1 VTRLLRY
8 LPPLL
13 GVLLFVAAAEV
24 LRRELHAY
32 HWTEVAAALRAIV
45 DWRLALALVLTAG
58 SYLTLTGYDAL
69 ALAYVGT
76 RLAYARVALASFV
89 GYALSH
95 NLGAALL
102 SGGAVR
108 YRLYS
113 SWGLTALDVGKVIL
127 FNAVAFW
134 LGFLVTLGATFLAA
148 PLPPGLAAHL
158 SPAAARAV
166 GLAAAVLVTG
176 YFALCTWRPA
186 PIRWRELEIGLPPP
200 RLAAAQ
206 IAIASLDWLLAA
218 AVLFVLLP
226 AGSVSF
232 GTLIGAF
239 TVAQIAGVA
248 STVPAGLGVFETGIL
263 LMLGSAAP
271 TPALIGS
278 LVAYRLVYYLAPLVL
293 AVLLLAAH
301 EITAR
306 RGRMLQLG
314 RALGRWA
321 PGAVPHALA
330 VATFL
335 AGVVLLVSGATP
347 ALSDRL
353 GSLRDVV
360 PLPLL
365 EISHFAGSLA
375 GVGLLLLARG
385 LQRRLDAA
393 YVLAAALLG
402 TGIVA
407 SLLKGLDWEEAVF
420 LALVLVGLVSCRRE
434 FDRRAALLDAPFSA
448 PWIVAMLLVVVGVA
462 WLLRVVYQHVEFTN
476 DLWWRFEFEGDAPRS
491 LRASVGGAMLLAIAG
506 VSRLLRHA
514 PPEPVAPS
522 PEERARV
529 TAIVAASPAASAHLA
544 LLGDKTFLLSES
556 GRAFVMYAV
565 SRRAWVA
572 MGDPVGPA
580 DEVRELAWRFRELGE
595 RHGGLTVFY
604 EVGTEY
610 LPTYLEL
617 GLSLLKLGEE
627 ARVPLADFSLEGHAR
642 KGLRAAHRHATREG
656 CRFEI
661 VPAPGVGAMLDELGR
676 VSDAWLAEK
685 ETREKG
691 FSLGFF
697 APDYL
702 RACPVAVVRQED
714 RIVAFANLWF
724 GAEHEELSVDLMR
737 HRPDGPTGIMDYL
750 FIELMLWGR
759 GQGYRWFNFG
769 MAPLAG
775 FEDRALAPL
784 WHRAGAFVFRHGQH
798 FYGFEGLRQYK
809 QKFEPEWTPRYLAC
823 PGGLVLP
830 EVLVSITALVSGGTR
845 VPGT

>member
-1 VTRLLRY
+1 MTRLLRL

-13 GVLLFVAAAEV
+13 GVLLFVVAVEV
-24 LRRELHAY
+24 LRRQLHAY

-45 DWRLALALVLTAG
+45 DWRLGLALVLTAG
-58 SYLTLTGYDAL
+58 GYLALTGYDAL
-69 ALAYVGT
+69 AVAYVGV
-76 RLAYARVALASFV
+76 RLSYARVALASFV

-102 SGGAVR
+102 SGGAAR

-113 SWGLTALDVGKVIL
+113 SWGLSALDVGKVVV
-127 FNAVAFW
+127 FNAAAFW
-134 LGFLVTLGATFLAA
+134 LGFLVVLGATLLAA
-148 PLPPGLAAHL
+148 ALPPGLAAHL
-158 SPAAARAV
+158 SPAAARATGV
-166 GLAAAVLVTG
+166 AALAFVAGYLVLS
-176 YFALCTWRPA
+176 ARRPG

-206 IAIASLDWLLAA
+206 VAIATVDWLLAA

-226 AGSVSF
+226 PGSASF
-232 GTLIGAF
+232 GTLVGAF
-239 TVAQIAGVA
+239 VLAQIAGVA

-263 LMLGSAAP
+263 LLLGPAAPAPALLGS
-271 TPALIGS
+271 L
-278 LVAYRLVYYLAPLVL
+278 LAYRLVYYLVPLVL

-301 EITAR
+301 ELAAR
-306 RGRMLQLG
+306 RGTMLRLG
-314 RALGRWA
+314 QALGRWA
-321 PGAVPHALA
+321 PGIAPHALA
-330 VATFL
+330 VATFV
-335 AGVVLLVSGATP
+335 AGVILLISGATP
-347 ALSDRL
+347 ALGARL
-353 GSLRDVV
+353 GWLRDVV

-375 GVGLLLLARG
+375 GVGLLLLSRG

-393 YVLAAALLG
+393 WVLAAALLAM
-402 TGIVA
+402 GIVA
-407 SLLKGLDWEEAVF
+407 SLLKGLDWEEAAF
-420 LALVLVGLVSCRRE
+420 LAVVLGGLAACRRE
-434 FDRRAALLDAPFSA
+434 FDRRAALLDAPLSA
-448 PWIVAMLLVVVGVA
+448 PWIVAVLLVVVGVT
-462 WLLRVVYQHVEFTN
+462 WLLLVAYRHVEYTN

-491 LRASVGGAMLLAIAG
+491 LRASVGAAVLLATVG

-514 PPEPVAPS
+514 PPAPVAPS

-529 TAIVAASPAASAHLA
+529 AAVVAASPAASAHLA

-556 GRAFVMYAV
+556 GRAFVMYGV
-565 SRRAWVA
+565 LRRAWVT

-580 DEVRELAWRFRELGE
+580 NEVRELAWRFRELVD

-610 LPTYLEL
+610 LPIYLDL

-627 ARVPLADFSLEGHAR
+627 ARVPLTGFSLEGHAR
-642 KGLRAAHRHATREG
+642 KTLRAAHRHAERDG
-656 CRFEI
+656 CGFEI
-661 VPAPGVGAMLDELGR
+661 VPASGVAALLGELR
-676 VSDAWLAEK
+676 QVSDAWLAEK
-685 ETREKG
+685 AAREKG

-702 RACPVAVVRQED
+702 RACPVAVVRRES

-724 GAEHEELSVDLMR
+724 GAGHEELSVDLMR
-737 HRPDGPTGIMDYL
+737 YRPESPPGLMDYL
-750 FIELMLWGR
+750 FVELMLWGSR
-759 GQGYRWFNFG
+759 EGYRWFNFG

-775 FEDRALAPL
+775 LEDRTLAPL

-809 QKFEPEWTPRYLAC
+809 QKFEPKWTPRYLAC

-830 EVLVSITALVSGGTR
+830 EVLVSLAALVSGGPR
-845 VPGT
+845 DPGT

>member
-1 VTRLLRY
+1 
-8 LPPLL
+8 
-13 GVLLFVAAAEV
+13 
-24 LRRELHAY
+24 
-32 HWTEVAAALRAIV
+32 
-45 DWRLALALVLTAG
+45 
-58 SYLTLTGYDAL
+58 
-69 ALAYVGT
+69 
-76 RLAYARVALASFV
+76 
-89 GYALSH
+89 
-95 NLGAALL
+95 
-102 SGGAVR
+102 
-108 YRLYS
+108 
-113 SWGLTALDVGKVIL
+113 
-127 FNAVAFW
+127 
-134 LGFLVTLGATFLAA
+134 
-148 PLPPGLAAHL
+148 
-158 SPAAARAV
+158 
-166 GLAAAVLVTG
+166 
-176 YFALCTWRPA
+176 
-186 PIRWRELEIGLPPP
+186 
-200 RLAAAQ
+200 
-206 IAIASLDWLLAA
+206 
-218 AVLFVLLP
+218 
-226 AGSVSF
+226 
-232 GTLIGAF
+232 
-239 TVAQIAGVA
+239 VAQIAGVA

-263 LMLGSAAP
+263 LLLGSAAP
-271 TPALIGS
+271 TPALLGS
-278 LVAYRLVYYLAPLVL
+278 LLAYRIVYYLVPLML
-293 AVLLLAAH
+293 AVLLLAVH
-301 EITAR
+301 ELAAR
-306 RGRMLQLG
+306 RGAMLRVG

-365 EISHFAGSLA
+365 EVSHFAGSLA

-393 YVLAAALLG
+393 YVLAAALLS

-407 SLLKGLDWEEAVF
+407 SLLKGLDWEEALF
-420 LALVLVGLVSCRRE
+420 LAFVLAGLLSCRRE
-434 FDRRAALLDAPFSA
+434 FDRRAALLDAPLTA
-448 PWIVAMLLVVVGVA
+448 PWIVAMLLVVVGVT
-462 WLLRVVYQHVEFTN
+462 WLLRVVYEHVEFTN

-491 LRASVGGAMLLAIAG
+491 LRASVGAAVLLASAG

-514 PPEPVAPS
+514 PPDAAAPS
-522 PEERARV
+522 PEERQRV
-529 TAIVAASPAASAHLA
+529 GAIVAASPAAAAHLA
-544 LLGDKTFLLSES
+544 LLGDKSFLLSES

-565 SRRAWVA
+565 ARRAWVA
-572 MGDPVGPA
+572 MGDPVGPPE
-580 DEVRELAWRFRELGE
+580 EVRELAWRFRELGD
-595 RHGGLTVFY
+595 RHGGLTIFY
-604 EVGTEY
+604 EVGTAY
-610 LPTYLEL
+610 LPIYLEL

-642 KGLRAAHRHATREG
+642 KSLRAAHRHAEREG

-661 VPAPGVGAMLDELGR
+661 VPVSGVDALLDELRR

-702 RACPVAVVRQED
+702 RACPIAVVRRDE
-714 RIVAFANLWF
+714 RVLAFANLWF

-737 HRPDGPTGIMDYL
+737 HLPDGPPAIMDYL
-750 FIELMLWGR
+750 FVELMLWGR
-759 GQGYRWFNFG
+759 REGFRWFNFG

-775 FEDRALAPL
+775 LEDRTLAPL

-830 EVLVSITALVSGGTR
+830 EVLVSITALVSGGTSR